1 MWGLQALVRDK
12 LHHNFLIYCKY
23 AGWEVGGVVSS
34 SASLGMIS
42 TVYKYYPRPNQKQPE
57 LFVYKAR
64 MVYSFIGLMFTHYK
78 HLDILTHLNQAD
90 MMSYCKV

>member
-23 AGWEVGGVVSS
+23 AGWEVGGVASS
-34 SASLGMIS
+34 SASSGMIS
-42 TVYKYYPRPNQKQPE
+42 TVPRLNQKQPE
-57 LFVYKAR
+57 LFVDKAR
-64 MVYSFIGLMFTHYK
+64 MVYSFIGLMVIHYK
-78 HLDILTHLNQAD
+78 HLDILTHINQAD

>member
-34 SASLGMIS
+34 SASSGIIS
-42 TVYKYYPRPNQKQPE
+42 TVPRINQKQRE
-57 LFVYKAR
+57 LFVDKAR
-64 MVYSFIGLMFTHYK
+64 MVYSFIGLMFIH
-78 HLDILTHLNQAD
+78 
-90 MMSYCKV
+90 